1 MSKPIPAKSE
11 PITPRLPDPAFEDP
25 RHNLRLYQGDCL
37 EILAAIPANSVDLI
51 FADPPYFLS
60 NGGITCHA
68 GKMVSVHKGDWDKS
82 RSADANHE
90 FNRDWLA
97 AAQRVLKPNGSI
109 WVSGTAH
116 VIHSVGFAM
125 QQLGFKL
132 LNDISW
138 VKPNPPPNLSCRY
151 FTHATET
158 LIWAAKDK
166 TSRHTFNY
174 KLMKE
179 TNRGKQMKSVW
190 EIRPPESW
198 EKKFGKHPTQKPV
211 ALLERILLAS
221 TNEGDL
227 VLDPFAGSSTTLI
240 AAFRLRRQAVGCEL
254 TAEFL
259 TLSLRRLCSNLV
271 HAEISVTTLHF
282 SVDPPTNSMDRS
294 KCAHVANQLGSCSGR
309 SSDRSAIL
317 RSARGPSRAG
327 VRPGAQSFG
336 QLKKLVI
343 PSLPA
348 EAGKAEGP
356 AFSSFA
362 VDVRSGPGPSRASR
376 FSSGHGFS
384 RAVRHGQS
392 ERLQPLRASLFD
404 EMSPQPQLVQQE
416 RRFYFVGRTK
426 REILFT
432 ALADS
437 LEEARQKFR
446 NAGQPESD
454 ALFIIKT
461 ETESYLT

>member
-1 MSKPIPAKSE
+1 MSKPIPNSPNGNA
-11 PITPRLPDPAFEDP
+11 TTAHLPAPAFDDP
-25 RHNLRLYQGDCL
+25 KHHLRLYQGDCL
-37 EILAAIPANSVDLI
+37 EILAAIPENSVDLV

-82 RSADANHE
+82 RGPDANHE
-90 FNRDWLA
+90 FNRAWLT

-158 LIWAAKDK
+158 IIWAAKDK
-166 TSRHTFNY
+166 KSRHTFNY

-190 EIRPPESW
+190 EIRPPERW
-198 EKKFGKHPTQKPV
+198 EKRHGKHPTQKPV
-211 ALLERILLAS
+211 GLLERILLAS
-221 TNEGDL
+221 SNEGDL
-227 VLDPFAGSSTTLI
+227 VLDPFAGSGTTLL
-240 AAFRLRRQAVGCEL
+240 AALRLHRNAAGCEL
-254 TAEFL
+254 SAEFL
-259 TLSLRRLCSNLV
+259 TLSLRRICSNLV
-271 HAEISVTTLHF
+271 QLEFSVATVQF
-282 SVDPPTNSMDRS
+282 SVDPPTDPMDR
-294 KCAHVANQLGSCSGR
+294 SCSGR
-309 SSDRSAIL
+309 SSDRSA
-317 RSARGPSRAG
+317 SASKRC
-327 VRPGAQSFG
+327 
-336 QLKKLVI
+336 
-343 PSLPA
+343 
-348 EAGKAEGP
+348 
-356 AFSSFA
+356 
-362 VDVRSGPGPSRASR
+362 
-376 FSSGHGFS
+376 
-384 RAVRHGQS
+384 
-392 ERLQPLRASLFD
+392 
-404 EMSPQPQLVQQE
+404 MSPQLQLVQQE

-432 ALADS
+432 VLADS
-437 LEEARQKFR
+437 LDEALQKFR
-446 NAGQPESD
+446 NAGNSDSD

-461 ETESYLT
+461 ETEIYLA

>member
-1 MSKPIPAKSE
+1 MPKTETNTLPA
-11 PITPRLPDPAFEDP
+11 PAFEDGQRRKAAATP
-25 RHNLRLYQGDCL
+25 GSKPNSLPAPAFNDEKHHLRIYQGDCL
-37 EILAAIPANSVDLI
+37 EILALIPESSVDLV

-68 GKMVSVHKGDWDKS
+68 GKMVAVHKGDWDKS
-82 RSADANHE
+82 RGPEANHE
-90 FNRDWLA
+90 FNRAWLA
-97 AAQRVLKPNGSI
+97 ACQRVLKPNGSI

-158 LIWAAKDK
+158 IIWAAKDK
-166 TSRHTFNY
+166 KSRHTFHY

-190 EIRPPESW
+190 EIRPPEPW
-198 EKKFGKHPTQKPV
+198 EKRFGKHPTQKPV

-227 VLDPFAGSSTTLI
+227 VLDPFAGSGTTLLT
-240 AAFRLRRQAVGCEL
+240 AFRLRRQAVGCEL
-254 TAEFL
+254 SAEFL
-259 TLSLRRLCSNLV
+259 SLSLRRLCSNLV
-271 HAEISVTTLHF
+271 QLEISVACLQF
-282 SVDPPTNSMDRS
+282 SVDPPSDPMDR
-294 KCAHVANQLGSCSGR
+294 SCSGR
-309 SSDRSAIL
+309 SSDRLASASK
-317 RSARGPSRAG
+317 RC
-327 VRPGAQSFG
+327 
-336 QLKKLVI
+336 
-343 PSLPA
+343 
-348 EAGKAEGP
+348 
-356 AFSSFA
+356 
-362 VDVRSGPGPSRASR
+362 
-376 FSSGHGFS
+376 
-384 RAVRHGQS
+384 
-392 ERLQPLRASLFD
+392 
-404 EMSPQPQLVQQE
+404 MSPQLQLVQQE

-432 ALADS
+432 VLADS
-437 LEEARQKFR
+437 LDEARQKFR
-446 NAGQPESD
+446 NAGHPDSD

-461 ETESYLT
+461 ETEIYLA